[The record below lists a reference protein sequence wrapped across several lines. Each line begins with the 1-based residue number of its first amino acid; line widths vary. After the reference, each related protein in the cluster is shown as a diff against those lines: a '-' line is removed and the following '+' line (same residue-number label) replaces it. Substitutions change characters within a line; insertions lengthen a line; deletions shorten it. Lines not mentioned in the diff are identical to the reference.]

1 VQEERDRCWSSSC
14 EPQDGPCRHDLS
26 SRPALDPRSVRTV
39 LDTVSVG
46 LVACDADGRLTLFNE
61 AARALHSAPGADRG
75 DAVPL
80 RWGASPHLRSAD
92 GRTPLTAS
100 QTPLFRALHEGAVE
114 DLEVL
119 VAPPGRPPRT
129 VRCDGRAL
137 RDEDG
142 RVVGAVVAMT
152 DTTAAR
158 AAERRLRS
166 AHEALTRSS
175 EALARSEAQFRTAFE
190 RGPTPMCRL
199 DRDGVVVQL
208 NPALRRLLA
217 RSSSAVLGRRL
228 TSLVVPSDREQVEV
242 ALAAAGSPDLDVDL
256 VEVRLRRPDDTTV
269 WCELAVSTSDDVAG
283 EGEAHL
289 LVQLADVDARKRR
302 EDDLERRATSDELTG
317 LPNRSALLRA
327 LAERLA
333 PGVRTP
339 PPGLLFLD
347 LDGFKA
353 VNDSVGHAVGD
364 EVLVEVGRRLR
375 AAVRAEDLVARL
387 GGDEFVVLF
396 DVPDDDEAV
405 AQDRVRRLQEALR
418 APVRTSAGARA
429 VSASI
434 GTGRAAIGEDPSA
447 VLARADAAMYDSKAR
462 RPTAL
467 RRPGRNP
474 VLQPRIAELLSTAEA
489 EGRLDVLYQPVVDL
503 ATGATVGAEALLRMR
518 TRSGSVV
525 GPDAFVPV
533 AEATGDIHALGEW
546 VLRRTC
552 AQAAAWKAALPA
564 AAEFALGV
572 NLSPRQLDDPALLD
586 RVDAALAEAGLDPN
600 ALVLE
605 ITERLLTADTDEV
618 RRTLAGVRER
628 GIHLACDDFGSGYAS
643 LRYLDELPVD
653 LIKIDRS
660 WTQRLH
666 VEGRGGR
673 LSRGVLR
680 LATTTG
686 LVVVAEGI
694 ETEVERQ
701 AVVGEGCGLGQGYLF
716 SRPVPAEELTH
727 RLGLAVPAQRGVRAA
742 V

>member
-1 VQEERDRCWSSSC
+1 VEQDSPRCWSASC
-14 EPQDGPCRHDLS
+14 DEADAACPHAPVERT
-26 SRPALDPRSVRTV
+26 ALDADAVRQV
-39 LDTVSVG
+39 LDTVAVG
-46 LVACDADGRLTLFNE
+46 IAACDADGRLTLFNE
-61 AARALHSAPGADRG
+61 AARTLHAAPEDGA
-75 DAVPL
+75 VPPL
-80 RWGASPHLRSAD
+80 RWGAHVHLYEPD
-92 GRTPLTAS
+92 GLTPLPAS
-100 QTPLFRALHEGAVE
+100 RTPLFRAMHEGVVE
-114 DLEVL
+114 DVEVVL
-119 VAPPGRPPRT
+119 APPGRPPRT
-129 VRCDGRAL
+129 LRCDGRAL
-137 RDEDG
+137 HDDDG
-142 RVVGAVVAMT
+142 NVVGAVVAMT

-158 AAERRLRS
+158 AAERRLRT
-166 AHEALTRSS
+166 AHDALTRSTA
-175 EALARSEAQFRTAFE
+175 ALARSEAQFRTAFE

-199 DRDGVVVQL
+199 DGDGVVVQL

-228 TSLVVPSDREQVEV
+228 TSLVVPGDREQVEV

-256 VEVRLRRPDDTTV
+256 VEVRLRRPDGTSV
-269 WCELAVSTSDDVAG
+269 WCELAVSTGEELDG
-283 EGEAHL
+283 EGAAQL

-353 VNDSVGHAVGD
+353 VNDSAGHAVGD

-375 AAVRAEDLVARL
+375 SAVRAEDLVCRL

-396 DVPDDDEAV
+396 DVPDGAGDA
-405 AQDRVRRLQEALR
+405 AADRVARLQEAMR
-418 APVRTSAGARA
+418 EPVRTSAGPRA

-434 GTGRAAIGEDPSA
+434 GTGQAALGEDPSA

-474 VLQPRIAELLSTAEA
+474 VLQPRIAELLATAEQ

-503 ATGATVGAEALLRMR
+503 RTGATVGAEALLRMR
-518 TRSGSVV
+518 TRSGQVV

-552 AQAAAWKAALPA
+552 AQAAAWKAALPG
-564 AAEFALGV
+564 AEDFALGV
-572 NLSPRQLDDPALLD
+572 NLSPRQLDDPLLLD
-586 RVDAALAEAGLDPN
+586 RLDAALDDAGLEPS

-605 ITERLLTADTDEV
+605 ITERLLTADTDDV
-618 RRTLAGVRER
+618 RRTLAGVRDR
-628 GIHLACDDFGSGYAS
+628 GVHLACDDFGSGYAS

-653 LIKIDRS
+653 IIKIDRS
-660 WTQRLH
+660 WTQRLD
-666 VEGRGGR
+666 VDGRGGR

-694 ETEVERQ
+694 ETATEQE
-701 AVVGEGCGLGQGYLF
+701 AVLREGCSLGQGYLF
-716 SRPVPAEELTH
+716 ARPVPAEEMTA
-727 RLGLAVPAQRGVRAA
+727 RLGLRLPVQRGVPAA